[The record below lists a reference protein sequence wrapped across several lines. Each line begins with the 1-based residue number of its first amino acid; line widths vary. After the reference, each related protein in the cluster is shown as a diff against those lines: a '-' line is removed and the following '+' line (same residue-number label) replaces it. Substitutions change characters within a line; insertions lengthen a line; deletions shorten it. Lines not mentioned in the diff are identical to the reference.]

1 MKKGGPMPTL
11 LSFETVWEGEIL
23 QSVIIAT
30 KNAGKAKD
38 FERILRPYGVEV
50 KTLLDF
56 PNIEDVE
63 ETGKTFEENA
73 ILKAETISK
82 KLNKM
87 VIADDSGIIV
97 DALDGRPG
105 VYSAR
110 YAGEDKN
117 DEANNQKVL
126 EEMAEVEEKDRSAR
140 FYCAIAL
147 AIPDNPSVIVNGIC
161 EGSILFE
168 RRGTNGFG
176 YDPIF
181 LVASLKKS
189 MAELTPEEKNQI
201 SHRAH
206 AMKKIEDQLTEFFGK
221 GTEE

>member
-1 MKKGGPMPTL
+1 MIGG
-11 LSFETVWEGEIL
+11 VVL

-38 FERILRPYGVEV
+38 FERILKPYGVEV

-56 PNIEDVE
+56 PSIEDVE

-73 ILKAETISK
+73 ILKAEAISK
-82 KLNKM
+82 KFNQM
-87 VIADDSGIIV
+87 VIADDSGIMV

-117 DEANNQKVL
+117 DGANNHKVL
-126 EEMAEVEEKDRSAR
+126 EEMANVAEKDRTAR

-147 AIPDNPSVIVNGIC
+147 AIPNKPTITVNGIC
-161 EGSILFE
+161 EGYILFE

-181 LVASLKKS
+181 LVTSLKKS
-189 MAELTPEEKNQI
+189 MAELTPEEKNEI
-201 SHRAH
+201 SHRAN
-206 AMKKIEDQLTEFFGK
+206 AMKKLESQLTEFFRK
-221 GTEE
+221 GNEE

>member
-1 MKKGGPMPTL
+1 MK
-11 LSFETVWEGEIL
+11 
-23 QSVIIAT
+23 SVIIAT

-38 FERILRPYGVEV
+38 FQKILGPYGVEV

-56 PNIEDVE
+56 PAIDDVE
-63 ETGKTFEENA
+63 ETGETFEENA
-73 ILKAETISK
+73 ILKAEAICK
-82 KLNKM
+82 KFNEV
-87 VIADDSGIIV
+87 VIADDSGVVI

-117 DEANNQKVL
+117 DEANNDKVL
-126 EEMAEVEEKDRSAR
+126 KEMAEVPEKDRGAR
-140 FYCAIAL
+140 FYCAIAV
-147 AIPDNPSVIVNGIC
+147 AQPGKPTIIVNGTC
-161 EGSILFE
+161 EGVILFE

-181 LVASLKKS
+181 YVSSMEKS

-201 SHRAH
+201 SHRAV
-206 AMKKIEDQLTEFFGK
+206 AMKKLETQLTELFK
-221 GTEE
+221 KS

>member
-1 MKKGGPMPTL
+1 MM
-11 LSFETVWEGEIL
+11 
-23 QSVIIAT
+23 QSIIIAT

-38 FERILRPYGVEV
+38 FERILKAYGVEV

-56 PNIEDVE
+56 PSIEDVE

-73 ILKAETISK
+73 IIKAEAISK
-82 KLNKM
+82 KLNRM
-87 VIADDSGIIV
+87 VIADDSGVMV
-97 DALDGRPG
+97 DALDGKPG

-110 YAGEDKN
+110 YAGEDKD
-117 DEANNQKVL
+117 DEANNDKVL
-126 EEMAEVEEKDRSAR
+126 KELADIPEKNRTAR
-140 FYCAIAL
+140 FYCAIAI
-147 AIPDNPSVIVNGIC
+147 AIPEKSTITVNGTC

-181 LVASLKKS
+181 FVTSLEKS

-201 SHRAH
+201 SHRAN
-206 AMKKIEDQLTEFFGK
+206 AMKKLESQLTEFFVK
-221 GTEE
+221 ETK